1 MYDDGTKSDTGTVLV
16 LGRDIRAFLAVIRS
30 LGRAKLQVH
39 VGMCPE
45 DDMALKSKY
54 ITDYHDIPE
63 YTPTSEGWINA
74 ITSLVQ
80 AHKYKLIIPTHDES
94 AIPMQIYQD
103 KLKPLVNTYSL
114 ASDVFDVAFDKIKSS
129 ELAAQLG
136 VKLPRQASIELSD
149 LKSGLPKD
157 FSLPIVIKP
166 SSSYTKEDLG
176 IRREVTM
183 VKSPAQLQD
192 VVDKFSNW
200 GEVLI
205 QEVFSGIG
213 TGVEVLAKEGK
224 ILAIFQHMR
233 VHEPIGGGASSYR
246 KSVKINPELQ
256 KATEDLI
263 SALNYSGVAMV
274 EFKFDP
280 QTNDW
285 IFIEIN
291 GRFWGSLPLAIAS
304 GVDFPYYLYDLMVN
318 GNDSIRPLGKTEV
331 YCRNLK
337 RDLYWH
343 IDNLKERRSAN
354 PLPDS
359 IPMSTV
365 AKELFRFITMREH
378 VDSFA
383 LDDPK
388 PGLEEFREIIAMV
401 FAKAH
406 SFAKRSIRNSSIVR
420 KHRSKKIKD
429 IVHSAQQIVFVCSG
443 NICRSPFA
451 EYYAKQHLPK
461 VIAMRSCG
469 FHDRT
474 ERHSPKQA
482 MASAQRFNIDL
493 TSHRSKVISDVLLE
507 ESDIIFIFEEKN
519 FERLAEEYPKHIAKA
534 FFLGDLKPTGDYEIE
549 DPYGGDF
556 DRFTTIYQQVAYS
569 LDTLRL

>member
-1 MYDDGTKSDTGTVLV
+1 MYDDGTKSDANAVLV

-30 LGRAKLQVH
+30 LGRANVQVH

-45 DDMALKSKY
+45 DDLALKSKY
-54 ITDYHDIPE
+54 VAEYHDIPE
-63 YTPTSEGWINA
+63 YSPTSDGWISA
-74 ITSLVQ
+74 ISALVEK
-80 AHKYKLIIPTHDES
+80 HRFTLIVPTHDES
-94 AIPMQIYQD
+94 AIPMQIYQE
-103 KLKPLVNTYSL
+103 KLAPIVNIYSL
-114 ASDVFDVAFDKIKSS
+114 APSVFDIAFDKIKSS
-129 ELAAQLG
+129 ELAARLG
-136 VKLPRQASIELSD
+136 VKLPRQASIELNE
-149 LKSGLPKD
+149 LEAGLPEG

-183 VKSPAQLQD
+183 IKSPEQLQD
-192 VVDKFSNW
+192 VVEKYASW

-205 QEVFSGIG
+205 QEVFEGIG
-213 TGVEVLAKEGK
+213 TGVEVLADAGK

-246 KSVKINPELQ
+246 KSIKINPELQ

-263 SALNYSGVAMV
+263 SALNYTGVAMV
-274 EFKFDP
+274 EFKFAP
-280 QTNDW
+280 ETKDW

-304 GVDFPYYLYDLMVN
+304 GVDFPFYLYDLIVN
-318 GNDSIRPLGKTEV
+318 ENRSVRSLGKTEV

-337 RDLYWH
+337 RDLYWN
-343 IDNLKERRSAN
+343 IDNLKERRSAS

-365 AKELFRFITMREH
+365 AKELFRFLTLREH

-383 LDDPK
+383 LDDPR
-388 PGLEEFREIIAMV
+388 PGLAEFREIISMV
-401 FAKAH
+401 IAKGH
-406 SFAKRSIRNSSIVR
+406 SFAKRGVRNSVPVR
-420 KHRSKKIKD
+420 KLRTKKIKD
-429 IVHSAQQIVFVCSG
+429 IVHSAQQILFVCSG

-451 EYYAKQHLPK
+451 EFYARRHLPK

-469 FHDRT
+469 FHERT
-474 ERHSPKQA
+474 NRTSPNQA
-482 MASAQRFNIDL
+482 IASAEHFDVDL
-493 TSHRSKVISDVLLE
+493 MSHRSRVISDLLLE
-507 ESDIIFIFEEKN
+507 ESDIVFIFEEKH
-519 FERLAEEYPKHIAKA
+519 FERLAEEHPKHIGKT
-534 FFLGDLKPTGDYEIE
+534 FFLGDLKPSGDYEIE
-549 DPYGGDF
+549 DPYGGDLE
-556 DRFTTIYQQVAYS
+556 RFTKIYKQVAYS